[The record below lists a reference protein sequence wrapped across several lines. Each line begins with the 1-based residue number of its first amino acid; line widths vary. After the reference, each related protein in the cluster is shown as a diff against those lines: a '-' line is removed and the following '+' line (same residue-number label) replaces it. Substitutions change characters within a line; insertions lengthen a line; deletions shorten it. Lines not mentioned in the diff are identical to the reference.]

1 LFDLNYD
8 VMLEHGPV
16 SIKLNNIRMSYCRK
30 GYKLAEHALS
40 LLSVSSLFIGVTGFF
55 RTYIASLLIG
65 MSPSTSAC
73 FIVFLITFSIYS
85 LDSIVDMNKD
95 TINMPERHKFLSD
108 RKGLFLLCSLT
119 AYFLAGLILLQSK
132 PFALP
137 IIFVPFAANAFYA
150 TKLPLL
156 NFRLK
161 DIPVMKNVV
170 VAVAWGL
177 TCTLLPAAYMINPP
191 EMKTLGTV
199 LYFMLIMTFI
209 AAVLYDVR
217 DVKGDKE
224 TGVRTIPVIFG
235 ARKTTAILLA
245 LNSTLLPLLALV
257 NGEIQLLM
265 AGLIFYGY
273 VYIPYFSVRRNPLIL
288 DLFVDGKCIFACF
301 LFILFS

>member
-1 LFDLNYD
+1 
-8 VMLEHGPV
+8 MLEHGPV
-16 SIKLNNIRMSYCRK
+16 SVKLNTILMSYCRK
-30 GYKLAEHALS
+30 GYKIAEHALS
-40 LLSVSSLFIGVTGFF
+40 FLSVSSLFIGFAGFF

-65 MSPSTSAC
+65 MDPSISVC
-73 FIVFLITFSIYS
+73 LVVFLTTFSIYS

-95 TINMPERHKFLSD
+95 TINMPERQRFLSE
-108 RKGLFLLCSLT
+108 RKRLFLFCSLA

-137 IIFVPFAANAFYA
+137 IIFLPFAANAFYA
-150 TKLPLL
+150 TKLPML

-161 DIPVMKNVV
+161 DVPVVKNFV

-199 LYFMLIMTFI
+199 FYFMLMMTFI

-217 DVKGDKE
+217 DVKGDEE
-224 TGVRTIPVIFG
+224 TGVRTIPVILG

-265 AGLIFYGY
+265 AGLILYGY
-273 VYIPYFSVRRNPLIL
+273 VYIPYFRVRRNPIIL
-288 DLFVDGKCIFACF
+288 DLFVDGKCIFACL
-301 LFILFS
+301 LFIIVS